1 MEHKPIRYYLQE
13 ALQREDDQE
22 DILQTFLQQREQNEN
37 TFKKLSLSHNIL

>member
-37 TFKKLSLSHNIL
+37 KKNLSLSHNIL